1 MELTMSIP
9 NLKGKRVLIT
19 GAGSGIGR
27 ATVMAF
33 ARRGAHIIASDINL
47 RPLESLKQEV
57 EALGTSCQ
65 IYAVDVSNEAAM
77 RAFAATVQHEGG
89 APDVLINNAG
99 ISHLG
104 LFLESDMTH
113 WSRVINVNL
122 MGVVYGCR
130 YFLPQMLD
138 AGGPRRVLNV
148 ASTAGIYPAPSMGA
162 YSASKHA
169 VMGLTEVL
177 KMELA
182 DTQVGFTT
190 VFPGVINTP
199 LAANWSGVSPTV
211 TAAQLAKT
219 SAYYR
224 AKGCAPE
231 VVAEAM
237 VRAVQR
243 GQDICLTGPGA
254 ALVYHVKRMSL
265 GLIRKL
271 MVVNARKIGY
281 LKPYASNIQ

>member
-1 MELTMSIP
+1 MSIP
-9 NLKGKRVLIT
+9 NLKNKRVLIT

-27 ATVMAF
+27 ATVIAF
-33 ARRGAHIIASDINL
+33 AKRGAHIIASDINL
-47 RPLESLKQEV
+47 APLESLKQEV
-57 EALGTSCQ
+57 EALGSACQ
-65 IYAVDVSNEAAM
+65 IYAVDVSNDAAM
-77 RAFAATVQHEGG
+77 QAFAATVQVEGG

-99 ISHLG
+99 ISYFG
-104 LFLESDMTH
+104 LFLDADITH
-113 WSRVINVNL
+113 WSRILNVNL

-182 DTQVGFTT
+182 DTTIGFTT

-199 LAANWSGVSPTV
+199 LAATPSGVASKV

-219 SAYYR
+219 SAHYQT
-224 AKGCAPE
+224 AGCAPE
-231 VVAEAM
+231 VVAEDM
-237 VRAVQR
+237 VRAVQK
-243 GQDICLTGPGA
+243 GHDICLTGPGA
-254 ALVYHVKRMSL
+254 ALVYHLKRLSL
-265 GLIRKL
+265 SLIRRV
-271 MVVNARKIGY
+271 MMVNAKKIGY
-281 LKPYASNIQ
+281 LPSAS